1 MARVPASVVEPALSA
16 CADRLAADLLARLR
30 APGGDA
36 APATATRPFSRRAA
50 LQIYGRK
57 AAKGDRP
64 TVRTEG
70 YPELLA
76 SLAAVPAGE
85 VIVHGLRFTDTVYLV
100 LTDATRTECLGIL
113 RKQRLVRR
121 S

>member
-1 MARVPASVVEPALSA
+1 MARVPASVVQPALSA
-16 CADRLAADLLARLR
+16 CVDPLAADLLGRLR

-36 APATATRPFSRRAA
+36 TPTTATRPYSRRTA

-57 AAKGDRP
+57 AAQGDRP
-64 TVRTEG
+64 RVRTEG

-76 SLAAVPAGE
+76 TLAAVPEGE

-100 LTDATRTECLGIL
+100 VTDAARTECVGIL
-113 RKQRLVRR
+113 RKRRLV
-121 S
+121 